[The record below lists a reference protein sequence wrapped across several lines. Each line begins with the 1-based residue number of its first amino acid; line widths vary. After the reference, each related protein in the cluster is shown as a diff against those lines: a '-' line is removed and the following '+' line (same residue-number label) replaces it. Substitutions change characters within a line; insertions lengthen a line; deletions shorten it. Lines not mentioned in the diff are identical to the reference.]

1 MIEFNS
7 GLGGRTED
15 FGRQAVDAMGELD
28 TNTWIE
34 ASRSYVRLRRRYWR
48 CWLGMP
54 ASLVVLV
61 ALIPVFGHTLKN
73 PYVRGALFSLLIV
86 AWCACWLGCAVTWFA
101 LMGFRCPRCG
111 KRFLISWWS
120 SRPSNRCKHCDL
132 DLGPAAI
139 VSAKSTAGVDL

>member
-101 LMGFRCPRCG
+101 LMGLVVPGAENGSSYRG
-111 KRFLISWWS
+111 GVAGQAIGASIAISIS
-120 SRPSNRCKHCDL
+120 VRL
-132 DLGPAAI
+132 Q
-139 VSAKSTAGVDL
+139 